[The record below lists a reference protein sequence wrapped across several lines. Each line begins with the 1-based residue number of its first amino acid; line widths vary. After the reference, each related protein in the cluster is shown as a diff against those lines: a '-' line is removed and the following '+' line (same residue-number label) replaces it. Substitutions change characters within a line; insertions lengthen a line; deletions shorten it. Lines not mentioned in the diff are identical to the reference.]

1 MVRSYQISQKKFVRG
16 LPLGYISATLDDI
29 GFERRFSYLLFLPH
43 FLSKS
48 SKRFLI
54 SNNFVCHI
62 FFKELFFGALF
73 STLAINNC
81 TRGLPLGVVAYK
93 LYVTYFEKCS
103 IFLTSLTQNF
113 SKYFPQWSSP
123 SKFCKVFPLW
133 EYKCHIL

>member
-1 MVRSYQISQKKFVRG
+1 MKNVYKGSPLWYVATKYPKKNFVRG

-93 LYVTYFEKCS
+93 LLLIRNLLELFDR
-103 IFLTSLTQNF
+103 
-113 SKYFPQWSSP
+113 KYGRNSR
-123 SKFCKVFPLW
+123 
-133 EYKCHIL
+133 